1 MAFAGPY
8 DTATLLEVSRHV
20 KEITPFWLQFFPRV
34 ITFDTEEIFFDKVD
48 QDYRRLAP
56 LVVPNVQG
64 KPMGMGGY
72 SSLSFKPAYVKPK
85 HVVDPN
91 MVIERRPGEAL
102 GAGSLSLMQRRD
114 AAVAEITRLHAALL
128 TNRNEWL
135 ASKALIDGTVTLAAD
150 DYPSTTVNFQRHS
163 TLTYTLLTTA
173 RWSQSSATPLTDIMT
188 ARVNANNRSGARI
201 KRLVF
206 GGTAWGYFSAHA
218 NVNLYGTGGLLD
230 RNIGGVSA
238 DVQRMWDGYEGQEF
252 MGYLSGSQGGGRL
265 ELWVDTSK
273 YVDESGNEQFFL
285 EQKTVVGVSDVEG
298 VRCFG
303 AIKDFDAQLRAMER
317 FPKMWREND
326 PSVEFLMT
334 QSAPLMVPKKPNA
347 SFKIITSD

>member
-1 MAFAGPY
+1 MAFNSPY
-8 DTATLLEVSRHV
+8 STAQLLEVSRFI
-20 KEITPFWLQFFPRV
+20 KSITPFWLQFFPRQ
-34 ITFDTEEIFFDKVD
+34 INFDTEEIFFDKVD

-64 KPMGMGGY
+64 QALGLGGY

-85 HVVDPN
+85 HHVDPN
-91 MVIERRPGEAL
+91 MLIERRAGEAL
-102 GAGSLSLMQRRD
+102 GAGSLSLAQRRD
-114 AAVAEITRLHAALL
+114 AAIAEILRIHDSML

-135 ASKALIDGTVTLAAD
+135 AARALIDGTVTLSGEN
-150 DYPSTTVNFQRHS
+150 YPTTTVNFQRHS
-163 TLTYTLLTTA
+163 SLTYTLASGA
-173 RWSQSSATPLTDIMT
+173 RWSQSTATPLADIET

-201 KRLVF
+201 RRLVF
-206 GGTAWGYFSAHA
+206 GGTAWGYFANHA
-218 NVNLYGTGGLLD
+218 NVNLRGTNGILARDMGGFD
-230 RNIGGVSA
+230 AN
-238 DVQRMWDGYEGQEF
+238 VQAMRDAYEGQEY
-252 MGYLSGSQGGGRL
+252 MGYISGSLGGGRI

-273 YVDESGNEQFFL
+273 YVDENGVEQFFL

-303 AIKDFDAQLRAMER
+303 AIKDIDAGLRPLER
-317 FPKMWREND
+317 FPKMWRQED

-347 SFKIITSD
+347 SFKIVTSD